1 MKIVYDENIPCGREA
16 FATLGAV
23 TACAG
28 RAITPALVRDADLLF
43 VRSVTEVN
51 AALLDGSR
59 VRFVATATSGSDHID
74 KPYLERAGI
83 AYCDAIGSNAVSVAE
98 YITAAL
104 FVLSA
109 RMQVPLAG
117 RSIAVIG
124 VGHVGRLV
132 VEKARAL
139 GMRVLMTDPP
149 RARAEKDFAHVPLDE
164 ALRADI
170 ITLHTPLTDDG
181 IDATHH
187 LLDGRR
193 LAALTPGAWLLQA
206 SRGEVIDTRA
216 LGDLLAGGQRL
227 HCVLDVWENEPHADP
242 DLLARTQ
249 LATPHIAGYSWPSKI
264 NATQIIYEAACRFL
278 GVAPVWQPPRLP
290 EGVSPPS
297 LTLAA
302 QQPLPAQVSA
312 AVTSVYDILA
322 DDQRMRALAHKAA
335 AEQGAYFDYLR
346 KTYPVRLEFRHT
358 TVRGVTAA
366 AARVLR
372 ELGFTVEA
380 SR

>member
-1 MKIVYDENIPCGREA
+1 M
-16 FATLGAV
+16 
-23 TACAG
+23 
-28 RAITPALVRDADLLF
+28 
-43 VRSVTEVN
+43 
-51 AALLDGSR
+51 
-59 VRFVATATSGSDHID
+59 
-74 KPYLERAGI
+74 
-83 AYCDAIGSNAVSVAE
+83 
-98 YITAAL
+98 
-104 FVLSA
+104 
-109 RMQVPLAG
+109 
-117 RSIAVIG
+117 
-124 VGHVGRLV
+124 
-132 VEKARAL
+132 
-139 GMRVLMTDPP
+139 
-149 RARAEKDFAHVPLDE
+149 
-164 ALRADI
+164 
-170 ITLHTPLTDDG
+170 
-181 IDATHH
+181 
-187 LLDGRR
+187 
-193 LAALTPGAWLLQA
+193 
-206 SRGEVIDTRA
+206 
-216 LGDLLAGGQRL
+216 
-227 HCVLDVWENEPHADP
+227 
-242 DLLARTQ
+242 LARTQ